1 MGIGKTYPIPS
12 VPPYLVPKAMLTQL
26 SSLKILVDAV
36 AAGVVKSELRQTL
49 ISQLATH
56 SESIAIAQSF
66 QNPRLVREL
75 RRKRNKDHNT
85 QDLDINL
92 EGNQVFYQDQN
103 LGQLQ
108 ILYKSPLPGELQ
120 AKLAYESI
128 IDRFLEYLRIVHQII
143 DLQESDSH
151 VQVFIPITKVKV
163 SFDPL
168 WKEFIKTVAFSTKGY
183 FRYQLPD
190 LIQTFILVLNTV
202 TLSGRG
208 FSTLDIPIVTQDQ
221 SKVIAAWYFAVIKA
235 VEKRQHDRAQQ
246 IHHLEQEL
254 ANSDLDQKE
263 RSSKEKELKTKQDMQ
278 GKEAKKY
285 NENFQKGLTK
295 VLSEQQSAWEELEA
309 INLQLEETDL
319 NKKEANKLQKQ
330 KTKISSKIILS
341 KESVKAKLD
350 FLKKAES
357 NPFEFVTLDEKQNP
371 EKFKEVWKLYKL
383 FTKIATDQI
392 NSTRGDI
399 FTKCVLEM
407 YRLLE
412 NEPSDPIPDSLLNK
426 KVISMEARSAG
437 DESKEFC
444 YSCGKKLAS
453 NQWQVIRFI
462 FQSPDQRRQSAS
474 VSERPYICSSCSAL
488 AFASPLKVTDESI
501 ILKLEAK
508 QEENSLKLKDY
519 LRMLTNKTIHLTSG
533 RYVVLASDK
542 TNKGNSASQ
551 KLGEVQ
557 YALAKVSSIFSQEVL
572 SDFSFFLKLQG
583 SEKQLEN
590 RHLVL
595 VKGFMQGYGQSII
608 NAGKEINLAL
618 GDAVRYIEKDLPY
631 LAEYTLVKQ
640 SKIANRLLLNQT
652 QERYDKQLQEDA
664 KGDSMSQLKKRAD
677 LYRHVAA
684 LTGLT
689 YAFTQ
694 SLESRVRKV
703 KPQDADREVSKL
715 IEQVDDSI
723 AFCYY
728 ATLGDES
735 QKNVQSRLYKNPANH
750 FIYDQTKKLLELIEA
765 KDREKHNQEK
775 QETWLQL
782 YADDINKAYTYFAEN
797 GYSNERE
804 WNELT
809 YNLKLSLYT
818 RFPELVRKLTANKE

>member
-1 MGIGKTYPIPS
+1 
-12 VPPYLVPKAMLTQL
+12 MLTQL
-26 SSLKILVDAV
+26 SSLKILIDAV
-36 AAGVVKSELRQTL
+36 AAGVITSEHRQKL
-49 ISQLATH
+49 LSQLVTY
-56 SESIAIAQSF
+56 SETIAIAQSF
-66 QNPRLVREL
+66 NNPRLVREL
-75 RRKRNKDHNT
+75 RRKNPNSDT

-92 EGNQVFYQDQN
+92 ERNQVFYQDQN
-103 LGQLQ
+103 LGKLQ

-151 VQVFIPITKVKV
+151 VQVFIPITKAEV
-163 SFDPL
+163 SFDQL
-168 WKEFIKTVAFSTKGY
+168 WKEFIEKVAFSTEGY
-183 FRYQLPD
+183 SQYQLPD

-221 SKVIAAWYFAVIKA
+221 SNVIAAWYFAVIRD
-235 VEKRQHDRAQQ
+235 VEERQDKRQKQ
-246 IHHLEQEL
+246 IKDLEKAL

-263 RSSKEKELKTKQDMQ
+263 RSSKEKDLKKKQEMQ
-278 GKEAKKY
+278 EKEAKKY
-285 NENFQKGLTK
+285 NENFQKVFTK
-295 VLSEQQSAWEELEA
+295 FLNEQQSVWEELEA

-319 NKKEANKLQKQ
+319 SKKEANKLQKQ
-330 KTKISSKIILS
+330 KTKISSKLILP
-341 KESVKAKLD
+341 KKSVEAKLD
-350 FLKKAES
+350 LLKQVES
-357 NPFEFVTLDEKQNP
+357 NPFDFVTLDENQNP
-371 EKFKEVWKLYKL
+371 DKFKGVHKLSKL
-383 FTKIATDQI
+383 FTEKATNQI

-399 FTKCVLEM
+399 FTQCVLEM

-412 NEPSDPIPDSLLNK
+412 NEPSDPIPDSLLSETLK
-426 KVISMEARSAG
+426 PMEARSAG
-437 DESKEFC
+437 DESKDFC
-444 YSCGKKLAS
+444 YSCGKKLDS

-474 VSERPYICSSCSAL
+474 TSGRPYICSSCSAL

-501 ILKLEAK
+501 ILKLQHKRGE
-508 QEENSLKLKDY
+508 SCLKLKDY

-542 TNKGNSASQ
+542 TNKGDSASK
-551 KLGEVQ
+551 KLGQVQ
-557 YALAKVSSIFSQEVL
+557 YALAKVASIFPQEVL
-572 SDFSFFLKLQG
+572 NDFNFCLELQG
-583 SEKQLEN
+583 SEKGSEKKLEN

-595 VKGFMQGYGQSII
+595 IKGFMQGYGQSII

-618 GDAVRYIEKDLPY
+618 GDAVRYVEKDLPY

-652 QERYDKQLQEDA
+652 QERYDKQLQEDT

-689 YAFTQ
+689 YAFAQ

-735 QKNVQSRLYKNPANH
+735 QKNVQSRLYKSPANH
-750 FIYDQTKKLLELIEA
+750 FIYEQTKQLLELIETEN
-765 KDREKHNQEK
+765 RENHDQEK

-797 GYSNERE
+797 GYSNERD

>member
-1 MGIGKTYPIPS
+1 
-12 VPPYLVPKAMLTQL
+12 MLTQL

-36 AAGVVKSELRQTL
+36 AAGVITSEHRQRL
-49 ISQLATH
+49 ISQLATY

-66 QNPRLVREL
+66 NNPKLVREL
-75 RRKRNKDHNT
+75 RRKNPNSDT

-92 EGNQVFYQDQN
+92 QGNQVFYQDQQ
-103 LGQLQ
+103 LGKLQ
-108 ILYKSPLPGELQ
+108 ILYKPPLPGELQ

-128 IDRFLEYLRIVHQII
+128 IDRFLEYLRIVHKII

-151 VQVFIPITKVKV
+151 VQVFVPITKAEV
-163 SFDPL
+163 SFEQL
-168 WKEFIKTVAFSTKGY
+168 WKEFIEKVAFSTKGY
-183 FRYQLPD
+183 SEYQIPD

-202 TLSGRG
+202 TLSRG

-221 SKVIAAWYFAVIKA
+221 SEVIAAWYFAVIKA
-235 VEKRQHDRAQQ
+235 VEKRQRDRAQQ
-246 IHHLEQEL
+246 IHHLEQAL
-254 ANSDLDQKE
+254 ANSDLGQKE
-263 RSSKEKELKTKQDMQ
+263 RSSKEKDLKKRQEMQ
-278 GKEAKKY
+278 EKEAKKY
-285 NENFQKGLTK
+285 NENFQKVLTK
-295 VLSEQQSAWEELEA
+295 FLNEQQSAWEDLES

-319 NKKEANKLQKQ
+319 SKKEANKLQKQ
-330 KTKISSKIILS
+330 KTKISSKLILP
-341 KESVKAKLD
+341 KKSVEAKLD
-350 FLKKAES
+350 LLKQVES
-357 NPFEFVTLDEKQNP
+357 NPFDFVTLDENQNP
-371 EKFKEVWKLYKL
+371 DKFKGVIKLSKL
-383 FTKIATDQI
+383 FRKTATDQI

-399 FTKCVLEM
+399 FTQCVLEM

-412 NEPSDPIPDSLLNK
+412 NEPSDPIPDSLLSETLK
-426 KVISMEARSAG
+426 PMEARSAG
-437 DESKEFC
+437 DESKDFC
-444 YSCGKKLAS
+444 YSCGKKLDS

-474 VSERPYICSSCSAL
+474 TSGRPYICSSCSAL

-508 QEENSLKLKDY
+508 QKRNDNSVQVTQEETENSIKFLKLKDY

-533 RYVVLASDK
+533 RYIVLASDK
-542 TNKGNSASQ
+542 TNKGDSASK
-551 KLGEVQ
+551 KLGQVQ
-557 YALAKVSSIFSQEVL
+557 YTLAKVASIFPQEVL
-572 SDFSFFLKLQG
+572 SDFSFRLELQG
-583 SEKQLEN
+583 REKKLEN

-595 VKGFMQGYGQSII
+595 IKGFMQGYGQSII
-608 NAGKEINLAL
+608 NAGKEINLTL
-618 GDAVRYIEKDLPY
+618 GDAVRYVEKDLPY

-640 SKIANRLLLNQT
+640 SKIANRLLLNET
-652 QERYDKQLQEDA
+652 QERYDKQLQEDT

-689 YAFTQ
+689 YAFAQ

-750 FIYDQTKKLLELIEA
+750 FIYEQTKQLLELIEA
-765 KDREKHNQEK
+765 NNREEHNQEK

-797 GYSNERE
+797 GYSNERD